1 MRKIVKIYYN
11 SIDIIFE
18 CDNCDM
24 KILANV
30 KLYDNYKENKW
41 IKWLCNEEKKCD
53 ARFIWYT
60 IFQRNWNTK
69 NKYKYNL
76 ITLSYLKGN
85 ICILMIIC

>member
-53 ARFIWYT
+53 ARFI
-60 IFQRNWNTK
+60 
-69 NKYKYNL
+69 
-76 ITLSYLKGN
+76 
-85 ICILMIIC
+85 